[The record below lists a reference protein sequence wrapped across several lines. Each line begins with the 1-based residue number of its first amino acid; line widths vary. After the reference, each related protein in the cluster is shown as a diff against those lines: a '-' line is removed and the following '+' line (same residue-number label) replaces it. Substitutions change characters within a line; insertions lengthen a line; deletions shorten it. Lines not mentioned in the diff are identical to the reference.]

1 MDKSIVLNVVKSLLF
16 LLFSGSCLLQ
26 DLKKK
31 SISERTFRLFAL
43 PGALLRLYE
52 LSLLWNTG
60 GDKEALKNCLMC
72 FILPALLIIISYLTM
87 EAIGRGDGLYFLVSA
102 LYLSPGENL
111 CLFIFAAAFAALAGL
126 FVIAFG
132 KAEKKRLPFMAFVF
146 PKALQL
152 GLTGI
157 MAVLSGRSMI

>member
-1 MDKSIVLNVVKSLLF
+1 MDKNIVLNGVKSLLF

-60 GDKEALKNCLMC
+60 GDKEALKNGIIC
-72 FILPALLIIISYLTM
+72 FILPALLIT
-87 EAIGRGDGLYFLVSA
+87 

-132 KAEKKRLPFMAFVF
+132 KVEKKRLPFMAFVF

-152 GLTGI
+152 GLKGI